1 MSQAN
6 APELVITPCCLFTVC
21 VTNISS
27 DKFQWIVLEALM
39 PILFSSSICFMI
51 LIEIKL
57 YFKWYKSRQIGNQ
70 IRRLKWYIKLDLNQV
85 LKRHGK
91 NIVTLKLAMIS
102 KFIFNNQ
109 YILNELP
116 QCDKDLLER
125 VMQSKK
131 YVKNQ
136 TVFTEG
142 TLPTGIFYIQT
153 GKIKKFKVDNEG
165 REQIIYIYNSGE
177 FFGYTAILS
186 EQAYGDTAEVIE
198 NSIIS
203 FIAKDDFFN
212 VLNNSVVFSR
222 LLLKCLSHEF
232 SVMAN
237 LMAVLSQRTVRER
250 VALSLLILHDKYKI
264 NDDQKDVFIT
274 LSRGDLANMVGTVN
288 ETLARVLHDFKNENL
303 IWMEGRKIQ
312 LMNFQQLIHIANFY

>member
-1 MSQAN
+1 
-6 APELVITPCCLFTVC
+6 
-21 VTNISS
+21 
-27 DKFQWIVLEALM
+27 
-39 PILFSSSICFMI
+39 
-51 LIEIKL
+51 
-57 YFKWYKSRQIGNQ
+57 
-70 IRRLKWYIKLDLNQV
+70 
-85 LKRHGK
+85 
-91 NIVTLKLAMIS
+91 MIS

-116 QCDKDLLER
+116 QFDKDLLEK

-131 YVKNQ
+131 YAKNQ
-136 TVFTEG
+136 TIFTEG
-142 TLPTGIFYIQT
+142 TLPTGIFYIQA
-153 GKIKKFKVDNEG
+153 GKVKKYKVDNEG

-186 EQAYGDTAEVIE
+186 EQAYGDTAVVIE
-198 NSIIS
+198 NSVIS
-203 FIAKDDFFN
+203 FIPKGDFFN
-212 VLNNSVVFSR
+212 VLNNSAVFSR

-232 SVMAN
+232 SVVAN

-274 LSRGDLANMVGTVN
+274 LSRKDLANMVGTVN

-312 LMNFQQLIHIANFY
+312 LMNFRQLIHIANFY